1 MYFTSAR
8 PNAASVTVHP
18 CGGRP
23 AVSSKETDPMSTVA
37 KAAPPAMV
45 PRMAPRED
53 LNPFRISQ
61 IQFDIAAEFL
71 KLDIGLRQ
79 VLRTPKRVL
88 EVSIPTKM
96 DNGQLK
102 VFTGYRVQHNI
113 ARGPA
118 KGGIRYHPNVTLD
131 EVKALAAWMTWKT
144 ATVNI
149 PYGGGKGGVICD
161 PKRMSKSELE
171 RMTRRFAS
179 EILPIIGPERDIPAP
194 DVYTDA
200 QTMAWIMDTYSMTVG
215 YSALGVVTGKP
226 IPLGGSLGR
235 NEATARGCVY
245 VTEEACKAKKISLRG
260 AAVAIQGFGNA
271 GATAARLFAEK
282 KAKIVAISDS
292 RGGVFNSRGI
302 DPIKALR
309 YKERSGTVVGMP
321 GASRIS
327 NDDLLTLKCD
337 ILVPA
342 ALENVITLHNADQIK
357 AKIVAEAANGPTTP
371 HADEVLH
378 RKSIMVLPD
387 ILANAGGVTVSYFEW
402 AQDLQ
407 GVFWQEQEVNARLE
421 MVMKKAFG
429 DVYETMRKYHTHMR
443 AAAYVLAV
451 GRVADA
457 TLVRGLFP

>member
-1 MYFTSAR
+1 MA
-8 PNAASVTVHP
+8 
-18 CGGRP
+18 
-23 AVSSKETDPMSTVA
+23 TVA
-37 KAAPPAMV
+37 KAAPQQPMI
-45 PRMAPRED
+45 PRMMPRED

-61 IQFDIAAEFL
+61 IQFDIAAEYL
-71 KLDIGLRQ
+71 KLDPGLRQ
-79 VLRTPKRVL
+79 ILRTPKRVL

-102 VFTGYRVQHNI
+102 VFSGFRVQHNI

-161 PKRMSKSELE
+161 PKRMSKGELE

-215 YSALGVVTGKP
+215 YSALGIVTGKP
-226 IPLGGSLGR
+226 VSLGGSLGR
-235 NEATARGCVY
+235 NEATARGCLY
-245 VTEEACKAKKISLRG
+245 VTEEACRVKKVSLRG
-260 AAVAIQGFGNA
+260 ATVAIQGFGNA
-271 GATAARLFAEK
+271 GAIAARLFAEK
-282 KAKIVAISDS
+282 KTKIVAVSDS
-292 RGGVFNSRGI
+292 RGGVYNSRGI
-302 DPIKALR
+302 DPSKALR

-327 NDDLLTLKCD
+327 NDDLLALKCD
-337 ILVPA
+337 ILIPA

-371 HADEVLH
+371 HADEVLA
-378 RKSIMVLPD
+378 RKGILVVPD

-407 GVFWQEQEVNARLE
+407 GYFWQENEVNARLE
-421 MVMKKAFG
+421 MVMKRSFG

-443 AAAYVLAV
+443 AAAYILAV

-457 TLVRGLFP
+457 TVVRGLFP